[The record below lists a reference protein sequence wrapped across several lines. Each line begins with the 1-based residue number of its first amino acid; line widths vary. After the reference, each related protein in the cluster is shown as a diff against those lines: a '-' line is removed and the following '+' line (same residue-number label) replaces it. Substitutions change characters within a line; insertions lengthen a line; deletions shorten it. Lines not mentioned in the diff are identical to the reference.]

1 MIARERDDVES
12 VLATMDGLEEGVE
25 SGSRLAGIVDCE
37 TTFRCPFC
45 DAIFAENGIKNL
57 SKCIDDNPVYAIAS
71 FKEIDLIN
79 EPDLEHPLRAD
90 LAEG

>member
-25 SGSRLAGIVDCE
+25 GGSRLAGIVDCE
-37 TTFRCPFC
+37 ATFRCPFC

-57 SKCIDDNPVYAIAS
+57 KRRLAIQRYFPIGKFVLS
-71 FKEIDLIN
+71 LFVFQLKVPNSPKL
-79 EPDLEHPLRAD
+79 
-90 LAEG
+90 